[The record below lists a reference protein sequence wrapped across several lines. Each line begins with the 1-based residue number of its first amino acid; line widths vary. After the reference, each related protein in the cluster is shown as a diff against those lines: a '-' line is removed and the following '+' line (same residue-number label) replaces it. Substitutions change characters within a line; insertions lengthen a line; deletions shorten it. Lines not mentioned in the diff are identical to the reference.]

1 MPAGCHGS
9 SPCCRP
15 VLAFAEGSAP
25 GIEDARV
32 AEMRPDLAE
41 LCVRTRRRRERPR
54 ARGRHGLA
62 KGAGPGAKDG
72 QGRGV
77 GPLLPLPLPP
87 GRGLLGVF
95 WGRFRT
101 RVGRRPPRP
110 VSCTFLS
117 AQTSRLGVRKLTPHL
132 RFCSHLPQ
140 PPCSCLCVACFC
152 TTVLSSADL
161 CSERHRS
168 LTTLCGQGLS

>member
-72 QGRGV
+72 QGVGV

-87 GRGLLGVF
+87 WARPAWGFLGQVQDPC
-95 WGRFRT
+95 GEET
-101 RVGRRPPRP
+101 
-110 VSCTFLS
+110 
-117 AQTSRLGVRKLTPHL
+117 TS
-132 RFCSHLPQ
+132 
-140 PPCSCLCVACFC
+140 ACFMHISQC
-152 TTVLSSADL
+152 IDVTFG
-161 CSERHRS
+161 R
-168 LTTLCGQGLS
+168 